1 MTGLVL
7 HSFAA
12 GAMAPDT
19 AAEITALN
27 AVTAS
32 AGLSLS
38 QAQATA
44 LAASRVEALASTGRI
59 EFGHGVTEKLILAF
73 YTSPYLTKE
82 TYADTHCALTDLF
95 YQLKNETDD
104 RVGDGILFTLRVRV
118 LDSSGDLSVSIVR
131 LENSFCNA
139 EKANVSATYVAGG
152 IQKPVI
158 DMDGDG
164 RATVA
169 DVLIAL
175 HVLLDGETVEADVNR
190 DGKFSLAD
198 IILLLKLCANGR

>member
-27 AVTAS
+27 AVTMS

-82 TYADTHCALTDLF
+82 TYADTLCALTDLF

-104 RVGDGILFTLRVRV
+104 RVGDDELLAEMRARFDGECRGSFDLLANDAMPAFLR
-118 LDSSGDLSVSIVR
+118 
-131 LENSFCNA
+131 
-139 EKANVSATYVAGG
+139 
-152 IQKPVI
+152 
-158 DMDGDG
+158 
-164 RATVA
+164 
-169 DVLIAL
+169 AL
-175 HVLLDGETVEADVNR
+175 HTKTEDTDA
-190 DGKFSLAD
+190 
-198 IILLLKLCANGR
+198 

>member
-44 LAASRVEALASTGRI
+44 LAASRVETLASTGRI

-73 YTSPYLTKE
+73 YTSPYLTKCS
-82 TYADTHCALTDLF
+82 HFGCAFLTQAEICSF
-95 YQLKNETDD
+95 
-104 RVGDGILFTLRVRV
+104 R
-118 LDSSGDLSVSIVR
+118 SSGWKTASAMPKRRMSLQPMLPAAFKSLS
-131 LENSFCNA
+131 
-139 EKANVSATYVAGG
+139 
-152 IQKPVI
+152 
-158 DMDGDG
+158 
-164 RATVA
+164 
-169 DVLIAL
+169 
-175 HVLLDGETVEADVNR
+175 
-190 DGKFSLAD
+190 
-198 IILLLKLCANGR
+198 

>member
-1 MTGLVL
+1 MTDLVL

-27 AVTAS
+27 AVTVS

-82 TYADTHCALTDLF
+82 TYADTLCALTDLF
-95 YQLKNETDD
+95 YQLKNDD
-104 RVGDGILFTLRVRV
+104 RVGDDELLAEMRARFDGECRGSFDLLANDAMPAFVR
-118 LDSSGDLSVSIVR
+118 
-131 LENSFCNA
+131 
-139 EKANVSATYVAGG
+139 
-152 IQKPVI
+152 
-158 DMDGDG
+158 
-164 RATVA
+164 
-169 DVLIAL
+169 AL
-175 HVLLDGETVEADVNR
+175 HAKTEDAD
-190 DGKFSLAD
+190 A
-198 IILLLKLCANGR
+198 

>member
-1 MTGLVL
+1 MTGLEL
-7 HSFAA
+7 HSFSAV
-12 GAMAPDT
+12 AMAPDT

-44 LAASRVEALASTGRI
+44 LSASRVEALASTGRI

-73 YTSPYLTKE
+73 YTSPY
-82 TYADTHCALTDLF
+82 
-95 YQLKNETDD
+95 
-104 RVGDGILFTLRVRV
+104 
-118 LDSSGDLSVSIVR
+118 VR

-175 HVLLDGETVEADVNR
+175 RALLDGETVEADVNR